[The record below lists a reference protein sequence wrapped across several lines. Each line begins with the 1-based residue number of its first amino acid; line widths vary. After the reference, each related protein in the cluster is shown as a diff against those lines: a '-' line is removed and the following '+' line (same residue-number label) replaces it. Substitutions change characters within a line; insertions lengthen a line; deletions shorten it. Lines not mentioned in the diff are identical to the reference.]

1 MNLEA
6 LPWLILFLPLL
17 ATVAITLF
25 TLRCRTTSALL
36 SIGAIV
42 AGFILTVC
50 FIATNGWAPAHSELA
65 INWLSI
71 GNLNIDFGLKLDALS
86 LMMMLIVTG
95 VGGAIHI
102 YSFGY
107 MREDRGFSRF
117 FACLSLFTFS
127 MLGIVLANNF
137 IQLFI
142 FWELVGVSSY
152 LLIGFWFEKPSAA
165 DAAKKAFFTNRL
177 GDFGFLLGIL
187 VVWAALGSLNF
198 STLQQ
203 SLTANPTA
211 LGTIASIAGLL
222 IFCGAMGKS
231 VQFPLH
237 VWLPDAME
245 GPTPVSALI
254 HAATMV
260 AAGVYMLCRIIF
272 LLDPTALQVIAYI
285 GGFTALLAA
294 LIAVQQNDIK
304 RILAYSTLSQLG
316 YMVMAVG
323 LAGPAPA
330 MFHLTTHAFFKA
342 LLFLGAGSVIIA
354 LHHEQDIWKMGG
366 LKKKMPVTFWTFII
380 GTLAL
385 CGVPPFSGFYSK
397 DSILAQALEQ
407 KNYPLFVLGVFV
419 AGLTTFYMFRLLY
432 VAFLGERRTGVAPV
446 SHSKEAA
453 QAGDE
458 SLRQA
463 GSLSY
468 EPHES
473 PPVMAWPLRVLAV
486 FAVIGGVIGVSEIL
500 NKHLLST
507 GLSKFVVLT
516 SGRAAQWNLLQIRG
530 DAGNITSIPPAVLSS
545 IFPEQTLVQKI
556 FEPFTHA
563 PVPAVLGLLAVAIG
577 FVTARKFYRNATND
591 PLPAKLGGFA
601 TAMKNRFYFDE
612 IYEAT
617 FIRVHDFI
625 AAVMDWID
633 RWLVDWACIGL
644 VRGGTDITGRA
655 LRLVQTGN
663 LQTYAFLFV
672 LGVAVVLYWV
682 LK

>member
-1 MNLEA
+1 MKYEA

-17 ATVAITLF
+17 SAAAITLF
-25 TLRCRTTSALL
+25 TLRHRTLSALL

-42 AGFILTVC
+42 TGFVLTTV
-50 FIATNGWAPAHSELA
+50 FIAANGWAPAPPELTT
-65 INWLSI
+65 NWLSI
-71 GNLNIDFGLKLDALS
+71 GNLQVDFGLKLDALS

-107 MREDRGFSRF
+107 MHADRGFSRF
-117 FACLSLFTFS
+117 FACMSLFTFS

-137 IQLFI
+137 IQMFI

-187 VVWAALGSLNF
+187 VVWTAIGSLNF
-198 STLQQ
+198 SFLQQ
-203 SLTANPTA
+203 ALIANPAA
-211 LGTIASIAGLL
+211 LGTVASVAGLL

-231 VQFPLH
+231 AQFPLH

-260 AAGVYMLCRIIF
+260 AAGVYMLCRTIF
-272 LLDPTALQVIAYI
+272 LFSPDALTVIAWI
-285 GGFTALLAA
+285 GGITALLSAV
-294 LIAVQQNDIK
+294 IAVQQNDIK

-323 LAGPAPA
+323 LAGPTPA

-342 LLFLGAGSVIIA
+342 LLFLGAGSVIHA
-354 LHHEQDIWKMGG
+354 LHEQQDIWKMGG
-366 LKKKMPVTFWTFII
+366 LCKKMGITFWTFLV

-385 CGVPPFSGFYSK
+385 SGVPPFSGFYSK

-407 KNYPLFVLGVFV
+407 KNYPLFTLGAVV
-419 AGLTTFYMFRLLY
+419 AGLTTFYMFRLFY
-432 VAFLGERRTGVAPV
+432 VAFVGKPRT
-446 SHSKEAA
+446 EAA
-453 QAGDE
+453 GHA
-458 SLRQA
+458 
-463 GSLSY
+463 
-468 EPHES
+468 HES
-473 PPVMAWPLRVLAV
+473 PAVMTWPLIVLAV
-486 FAVIGGVIGVSEIL
+486 FAVIGGIIPISEIYT
-500 NKHLLST
+500 SQFT
-507 GLSKFVVLT
+507 G
-516 SGRAAQWNLLQIRG
+516 G
-530 DAGNITSIPPAVLSS
+530 IPGA
-545 IFPEQTLVQKI
+545 TLVQRML
-556 FEPFTHA
+556 EPLHA
-563 PVPAVLGLLAVAIG
+563 PIPMLGGLVMVAIG
-577 FVTARKFYRNATND
+577 WFGAWMLYRNAATD
-591 PLPAKLGGFA
+591 PLPAKLGGLA

-617 FIRVHDFI
+617 FIRAHDFI
-625 AAVMDWID
+625 AAVADFID
-633 RWLVDWACIGL
+633 RWVVDWGCLGL
-644 VRGGTDITGRA
+644 IRGGTDFTGRA
-655 LRLVQTGN
+655 LRLMQTGN

-672 LGVAVVLYWV
+672 LGVAAVLYFV

>member
-1 MNLEA
+1 MKYEA

-17 ATVAITLF
+17 AAAVITLF
-25 TLRCRTTSALL
+25 ALRCRTTSALL

-42 AGFILTVC
+42 IGFILTIV
-50 FIATNGWAPAHSELA
+50 FIAANGWTPTPSELTT
-65 INWLSI
+65 NWLAV
-71 GNLNIDFGLKLDALS
+71 GNLNVDFGLKLDALS

-107 MREDRGFSRF
+107 MSEDRGFSRF
-117 FACLSLFTFS
+117 FACMSLFTFS

-137 IQLFI
+137 IELFI

-165 DAAKKAFFTNRL
+165 DAAKKAFITNRL

-187 VVWAALGSLNF
+187 VVWTALRSLNF

-203 SLTANPTA
+203 ILAANPAA
-211 LGTIASIAGLL
+211 LGTSTSIAGLL
-222 IFCGAMGKS
+222 IFCGAVGKS
-231 VQFPLH
+231 AQFPLH

-272 LLDPTALQVIAYI
+272 LLDPTALHVIAYI

-304 RILAYSTLSQLG
+304 RILAYSTVSQLG

-323 LAGPAPA
+323 LAGPTPA

-366 LKKKMPVTFWTFII
+366 LCKKMGITFWTFLV

-407 KNYPLFVLGVFV
+407 KNYPLFVLGAVV
-419 AGLTTFYMFRLLY
+419 AGLTTFYMFRLFY
-432 VAFLGERRTGVAPV
+432 VAFVGKPRT
-446 SHSKEAA
+446 EAA
-453 QAGDE
+453 GHA
-458 SLRQA
+458 
-463 GSLSY
+463 
-468 EPHES
+468 HES
-473 PPVMAWPLRVLAV
+473 PAVMTGPLIVLAG
-486 FAVIGGVIGVSEIL
+486 FAVIGGIIPISEIYRSQFGPEKTAIPL
-500 NKHLLST
+500 AQRIIEPFAQSPGGALT
-507 GLSKFVVLT
+507 GIAFVVVGWL
-516 SGRAAQWNLLQIRG
+516 AAWAL
-530 DAGNITSIPPAVLSS
+530 
-545 IFPEQTLVQKI
+545 
-556 FEPFTHA
+556 
-563 PVPAVLGLLAVAIG
+563 
-577 FVTARKFYRNATND
+577 YRNAATD
-591 PLPAKLGGFA
+591 PLPARLGVLA

-617 FIRVHDFI
+617 FIRAHDSI

-633 RWLVDWACIGL
+633 RWVVEWGGIGL
-644 VRGGTDITGRA
+644 VRGGTDFTGRA
-655 LRLVQTGN
+655 LRLMQTGN
-663 LQTYAFLFV
+663 LQTYAFLFA
-672 LGVAVVLYWV
+672 LGVAVVLWFV
-682 LK
+682 LGK